1 VQNPGFESGKASW
14 TDPNTTIGQWAGQ
27 APARSGSYDSWLGGR
42 GSAHTDTL
50 TQSVTIPAGCR
61 ASLTFWLRV
70 WTAET
75 EDVAYDKLVVSAGS
89 TTLATYSNLDRN
101 SAYTQKTLD
110 LSSYAGQT
118 ITLKFAGTED
128 QSLQTSF
135 ALDDTA
141 LTVS

>member
-1 VQNPGFESGKASW
+1 M
-14 TDPNTTIGQWAGQ
+14 
-27 APARSGSYDSWLGGR
+27 
-42 GSAHTDTL
+42 
-50 TQSVTIPAGCR
+50 
-61 ASLTFWLRV
+61 

-75 EDVAYDKLVVSAGS
+75 ENVAYDNLVVSAGS

-101 SAYTQKTLD
+101 SAYVQKTLD

-135 ALDDTA
+135 AVDDTGV
-141 LTVS
+141 TVS